1 MRRVSSVLVAA
12 GAAALATYF
21 LDAQQGRRRR
31 AVLRDKVYG
40 RLSHLGEASRVV
52 AVDVRNRAI
61 GTLGT
66 VRQRVIAH
74 DVPDEILAERVRA
87 ALGRVVSHPGSIE
100 VQASQGTVTLRGQI
114 LEREAGRALRA
125 VRAVPGVHGVRDEL
139 EHHEQAG
146 DVPGLQGGRTR
157 LRRPDIAQQHWA
169 PATRLMVG
177 AAGTALALY
186 GLGRR
191 SLSAPL
197 FLIGGAAMLAR
208 ASTNMETRRLLGWGG
223 RRSIDFIKTLHI
235 EAPLEEVFEFW
246 SNFENFPKFMRN
258 VREVRKNR
266 DDSWHWEVAGPL
278 GARVQWDST
287 VTQLVPNELIS
298 WATVPGAQVQHAGRV
313 RFQPEG
319 DGTRLQIEMGYNP
332 AGGALGH
339 AVASLFGA
347 DPLTEMDQD
356 LMRLK
361 AYFETGTPA
370 RDAAKATTAPRA

>member
-1 MRRVSSVLVAA
+1 MRRLSSVLAAA

-21 LDAQQGRRRR
+21 LDPVQGRRRR
-31 AVLRDKVYG
+31 AVLRDKTYG
-40 RLSHLGEASRVV
+40 NLSDLGDASRVV
-52 AVDVRNRAI
+52 AVDVRNRI
-61 GTLGT
+61 KGTFGA
-66 VRQRVIAH
+66 VRQRVVSH

-100 VQASQGTVTLRGQI
+100 VQASQGTVSLRGPI
-114 LEREAGRALRA
+114 LEREVYRALRA
-125 VRAVPGVHGVRDEL
+125 VRAIPGVHGLRDEL

-157 LRRPDIAQQHWA
+157 VWRPDIAQEHWA
-169 PATRLMVG
+169 PATRLMAGLAG
-177 AAGTALALY
+177 ASLALY

-191 SLSAPL
+191 SLAAPL
-197 FLIGGAAMLAR
+197 FVAAGGALLAR
-208 ASTNMETRRLLGWGG
+208 AATNMETRRLVGWGG
-223 RRSIDFIKTLHI
+223 RRSIDFIKTMHI
-235 EAPLEEVFEFW
+235 DAPLEEVFAFW
-246 SNFENFPKFMRN
+246 RNFENFPKFMRN
-258 VREVRKNR
+258 VRAVRKNA

-278 GARVQWDST
+278 GATVQWDSM
-287 VTQLVPNELIS
+287 VTRLVPNEFIA

-313 RFQPEG
+313 LFQREG

-347 DPLTEMDQD
+347 DPQTEIDED

-361 AYFETGTPA
+361 AYFETGKPA
-370 RDAAKATTAPRA
+370 GDAARPAA

>member
-1 MRRVSSVLVAA
+1 MRRVSSVLAAA

-21 LDAQQGRRRR
+21 LDPQQGRRRR
-31 AVLRDKVYG
+31 AVLRDKAFG

-61 GTLGT
+61 GTLSAL
-66 VRQRVIAH
+66 RQRVVAH

-87 ALGRVVSHPGSIE
+87 ALGRVVSHPGSID
-100 VQASQGTVTLRGQI
+100 VQASQGTVMLRGPI
-114 LEREAGRALRA
+114 LEREANRALRA

-157 LRRPDIAQQHWA
+157 LRRPDIAQEHWA
-169 PATRLMVG
+169 PATRLVVGVAG
-177 AAGTALALY
+177 AAMALY

-197 FLIGGAAMLAR
+197 LLATGGALVAR
-208 ASTNMETRRLLGWGG
+208 AATNMETRRLLGWGG
-223 RRSIDFIKTLHI
+223 RRSIDFTKTLHI
-235 EAPLEEVFEFW
+235 EAPVEKVFEFW

-258 VREVRKNR
+258 VLEVRKNR

-287 VTQLVPNELIS
+287 VTQLVPNEFIS

-313 RFQPEG
+313 RFQSEG
-319 DGTRLQIEMGYNP
+319 NGTRLQIEMGYNP
-332 AGGALGH
+332 AGGAIGH

-370 RDAAKATTAPRA
+370 RDAAKAAPATRA